1 MVMAA
6 RINEHVFDRGNV
18 SCACNNKVGILAPKE
33 KLQGIDI
40 EPDAACSKPGVHVSE
55 SPGRFCSCDKGKA
68 KNWEKAVGD
77 AQKRL
82 DDALQPKMEA
92 LTKLLEDMQTKL
104 GVEMDVSSLGKVKP
118 KVNSFPR
125 RWGEGLWVCCCQ
137 SQTPGKCEEN
147 AEMENGIFTRGFH
160 HKAPDRA
167 CNDKELKGPEEAV
180 EPEASEAEV
189 LPPME
194 EAVAPVEPS
203 VPEPEPEVPVSEGGP
218 EENEEETTE
227 ASGPE
232 PEASKPSRAAFLREI
247 QAGTTLKKPKVPRP
261 DTPAPWKPSTQG
273 DLMSAL
279 KEGVKLKPAGE
290 RVLPPKPDVST
301 PRDKLLNQIQDGVQ
315 LKPVKERKAEVEDSR
330 PATLLDQLAQS
341 DKFKKLRENVGS
353 NDDEEEEVA
362 DDEW

>member
-1 MVMAA
+1 MGSSVVMAA
-6 RINEHVFDRGNV
+6 RINEHVFDKGNV

-82 DDALQPKMEA
+82 DDALQPKIEA
-92 LTKLLEDMQTKL
+92 LKKKLEDMQTKL
-104 GVEMDVSSLGKVKP
+104 GVEMDVSSFGKVKP
-118 KVNSFPR
+118 KVVSFPR

-137 SQTPGKCEEN
+137 SQKPGKCEEN

-167 CNDKELKGPEEAV
+167 CTDKELKAPEDAV
-180 EPEASEAEV
+180 EPEASDEV
-189 LPPME
+189 P
-194 EAVAPVEPS
+194 
-203 VPEPEPEVPVSEGGP
+203 VPEPEPEVASEGAGA
-218 EENEEETTE
+218 EENEEETE
-227 ASGPE
+227 ESSGSE
-232 PEASKPSRAAFLREI
+232 PEAAKPSRAAFLREI
-247 QAGTTLKKPKVPRP
+247 QGGTTLKKTKEPKP

-273 DLMSAL
+273 DLANAL
-279 KEGVKLKPAGE
+279 KEGMTKLKPVSE
-290 RVLPPKPDVST
+290 RVLPPKPDDST
-301 PRDKLLNQIQDGVQ
+301 PRDKLLSQIQDGIQ
-315 LKPVKERKAEVEDSR
+315 LKPLKERTPEVEDTR
-330 PATLLDQLAQS
+330 PPSLLDQLAQS
-341 DKFKKLRENVGS
+341 DKFKKLRENVAPV
-353 NDDEEEEVA
+353 DDEEEVQEVA